1 MESSKISAFTKIK
14 LIIGKTI
21 SNAIE
26 DEVPLHGAAIAFYTI
41 FSAAPLFIIILSI
54 SQLLLSGDMVRQ
66 KLYDLLADYT
76 GPQMA
81 TSIQTLV
88 EAYGSSPSDIFTY
101 LIALGML
108 IFGATTAIT
117 QLKSSLNTIWDV
129 PEKDKHFFFKYLL
142 DRSISFL
149 IIIIITALFV
159 GILLLEAITPLIT
172 EFFDVFIPE
181 FLESFLFL
189 GLPLSSSLMTL
200 LFFYL
205 LLRILP
211 DTSIAGR
218 DIFVGALF
226 TTILFLIGK
235 YLLALYL
242 GNSSVQLAYR
252 AAGSFVVFL
261 IWVYYNIQI
270 FLFGAEFTGVY
281 AHRNELE
288 GYSK

>member
-1 MESSKISAFTKIK
+1 MDKSGISAYTRIK
-14 LIIGKTI
+14 LVLGKTI
-21 SNAIE
+21 QNAIE

-41 FSAAPLFIIILSI
+41 FSVAPLFVIVLSI
-54 SQLLLSGDMVRQ
+54 SQYLLSGELVRQ
-66 KLYDLLADYT
+66 KLYAIVADYT

-81 TSIQTLV
+81 NSIQVLV
-88 EAYGSSPSDIFTY
+88 EAYSNTASNVFTY
-101 LIALGML
+101 IIALGML

-117 QLKSSLNTIWDV
+117 QLKSSLNTIWTV
-129 PEKDKHFFFKYLL
+129 TVEKRHFLFKYLL

-149 IIIIITALFV
+149 VIIIITALFLGV
-159 GILLLEAITPLIT
+159 LLLEAISPVIT
-172 EFFDVFIPE
+172 EFFNT
-181 FLESFLFL
+181 FLPDFMESFLLF
-189 GLPLSSSLMTL
+189 GLPYSSALTTL
-200 LFFYL
+200 LFFYI

-211 DTSIAGR
+211 DARIPR
-218 DIFVGALF
+218 KDVFVGALF

-270 FLFGAEFTGVY
+270 FLIGAEFTAVY
-281 AHRNELE
+281 AKRYQLE
-288 GYSK
+288 GYR